1 MAQINYSYTKA
12 SIACASLTDEA
23 IFIPEFQRT
32 AACAEHQRED
42 PMVVNVH
49 EKLPPGE
56 NSFFSQS
63 QKEDQ
68 RQQVTC
74 ALCSGE
80 TGRNGVLTVYALPCG
95 FSTEGAPAGEGC
107 CWSMLASAP
116 NNTPFMSFKHRLC
129 PISAEESLASP
140 YTSMPQLL
148 PLQKVMG
155 ETVQRRTNWDRRAF
169 PQNNYHYSS
178 NRIL

>member
-1 MAQINYSYTKA
+1 MAQINYTYTKA

-23 IFIPEFQRT
+23 IFIPEFQHT

-42 PMVVNVH
+42 PTVVNVH

-80 TGRNGVLTVYALPCG
+80 TGRKEWGAHSVCPALRVLNRRSASRGRVLLEHVGISSQQYPIHEPQTQALPH
-95 FSTEGAPAGEGC
+95 
-107 CWSMLASAP
+107 L
-116 NNTPFMSFKHRLC
+116 R
-129 PISAEESLASP
+129 
-140 YTSMPQLL
+140 
-148 PLQKVMG
+148 
-155 ETVQRRTNWDRRAF
+155 
-169 PQNNYHYSS
+169 
-178 NRIL
+178 